1 MRRES
6 EGVPG
11 DRRAAPLDGVRRLRA
26 LFLGAALTWSA
37 TSPGSPGASSA
48 AAGSPEDLL
57 RAADAT
63 RRPVVEGA
71 IHIRA
76 AVEVPGE
83 TTVVSALEV
92 LVQGE
97 DRALCIFREGPL
109 AGRRV
114 LIVGDRV
121 WLLIPGTSRP
131 IPVSPNQRLLGG
143 ASIADVARLRLA
155 SEFTAEPRPGEEPIG
170 DDLCRVLDL
179 KAKTRKASYGGG
191 TLWVGAEDGL
201 PRRAR
206 FTLPSGKEAK
216 DVRFTLYGRAAGRTV
231 LKRMEIQHLLPSER
245 GMRTTLDFVDY
256 EARTLD
262 PGLFDPASA
271 RDRS

>member
-1 MRRES
+1 MLVS
-6 EGVPG
+6 EGLPET
-11 DRRAAPLDGVRRLRA
+11 RHPAPDAWVRCLRGIA
-26 LFLGAALTWSA
+26 LGAALAWSS
-37 TSPGSPGASSA
+37 SPAGSPGAPEA

-63 RRPVVEGA
+63 RRPIEEGS
-71 IHIRA
+71 IRIRA
-76 AVEVPGE
+76 EVEVPGE
-83 TTVVSALEV
+83 TPVVSALEV

-114 LIVGDRV
+114 LMVGDRV
-121 WLLIPGTSRP
+121 WLLIPGTARP
-131 IPVSPNQRLLGG
+131 IPISANQRLLGG
-143 ASIADVARLRLA
+143 ASIADVAALRLA
-155 SEFTAEPRPGEEPIG
+155 TEFTAEPRPGEEPVG
-170 DDLCRVLDL
+170 DDPCRVLDL
-179 KAKTRKASYGGG
+179 KAKIRKASYGGG
-191 TLWVGAEDGL
+191 TLWVGEKDGL

-216 DVRFTLYGRAAGRTV
+216 DVRFAQYGRAAGRTV

-256 EARTLD
+256 EARSLD
-262 PGLFDPASA
+262 PGLFDPAGA